1 MAAAGGKR
9 IKALTDF
16 LLLAATGYSVYYL
29 LTYILRR
36 LESLDHEKPD
46 REELARRSSAVLRRL
61 DQNDPLN
68 KDKEDLSPALGTTD
82 RRTPFSF
89 LSRSPAPAVQKG
101 RRERMPLTQY
111 EQKVVTEV
119 VAPEEIHV
127 TFSSI
132 GGLESIIEELRE
144 SIIYPLTKP
153 ELFAGHS
160 SLLSA
165 PKGVLLYGPPG
176 CGKTMLAKA
185 LAKESQACF
194 INLHISTLTEKWYG
208 DSNKM
213 VNAAFSLA
221 RKLQPCIIFID
232 EIDAVLRSRS
242 AQDHEASAM
251 VKAEFMTCWDGL
263 LTASESER
271 ESNRIMVLGATNRIA
286 DIDEAILRR
295 LPKKFNV
302 PLPDANQRRRILSLI
317 LKDTRLDQGFDVEE
331 LVRCTVGFSGSDL
344 KEACR
349 DAAMVPL
356 RELIRKRQ
364 AKLEAGSEAQL
375 LQEEKDAIKEEVRG
389 VRNSDFFRQESGGK
403 WGNMGMGEGIAA
415 VTAAMA
421 GLGMPKVDRGRVF
434 EEDSGE
440 VGIDV
445 DGAAV

>member
-9 IKALTDF
+9 IKVLTDF
-16 LLLAATGYSVYYL
+16 LLLAATGYSVYYI
-29 LTYILRR
+29 LTYILRQ
-36 LESLDHEKPD
+36 LDPEKSE
-46 REELARRSSAVLRRL
+46 REELARRTSAVLRRL
-61 DQNDPLN
+61 DQNDPQNKN
-68 KDKEDLSPALGTTD
+68 KDSLHSTPGSTD
-82 RRTPFSF
+82 RRVPFSL
-89 LSRSPAPAVQKG
+89 LSRPSSAQKG
-101 RRERMPLTQY
+101 RRERMALTQY
-111 EQKVVTEV
+111 EQKIVTEV

-132 GGLESIIEELRE
+132 GGLDPIIEELRE
-144 SIIYPLTKP
+144 SVIYPLTKP

-208 DSNKM
+208 ESNKM
-213 VNAAFSLA
+213 VHAVFSLA

-263 LTASESER
+263 LTVSESER
-271 ESNRIMVLGATNRIA
+271 DSNRIMVLGATNRIA

-302 PLPDANQRRRILSLI
+302 PLPDATQRRRILGLI
-317 LKDTRLDQGFDVEE
+317 LKDTKLDRGFDIDE

-356 RELIRKRQ
+356 REFIKKRR
-364 AKLEAGSEAQL
+364 ARLEA
-375 LQEEKDAIKEEVRG
+375 EEGEEQYPSVKGEVRG
-389 VRNSDFFRQESGGK
+389 VRNSDFFRMESGGK
-403 WGNMGMGEGIAA
+403 WRHMDVGDGIAA
-415 VTAAMA
+415 VTATMA
-421 GLGMPKVDRGRVF
+421 GLATPKVEGGRVF
-434 EEDSGE
+434 EDAE
-440 VGIDV
+440 VGGEID
-445 DGAAV
+445 DGAAA